1 MRANRHVVG
10 TAVAAILSVLLTAG
24 FQPSAGAAGS
34 DTAAAIDWSPCHR
47 NLGYP
52 FECAR
57 VRVPLDYANPHGAT
71 ISLALA
77 RLPASDPTHR
87 IGSLFINPGGPGGSG
102 VDVVLGA
109 APFLYGGAIQDRF
122 DIVGFDPRGIMR
134 SAGLRCFDDPSQ
146 WGPLFLPYGFP
157 LTHHQEQQWRRADQY
172 LVDACAARGGP
183 ILDHMS
189 TADAARDMD
198 QLRAAVGDEQLTYL
212 GVSYGSFLGVT
223 YANLFPDRV
232 RAVIVDGVL
241 DPIAWTTGV
250 DGERHTVPFSTR
262 LRSDMGAQATLDQFF
277 TLCDAGWRRCAFA
290 PHSADRFA
298 RLARKL
304 LKGPIT
310 VVDPRG
316 NRFHFRYQDLIGITL
331 NAMYDSF
338 LWRRLARFLADIE
351 AQANPARLGRALDA
365 LQRAERIT
373 PAGGAGPYP
382 NFPEG
387 FPGVACS
394 DSDNPVSYSA
404 WHEQGAIADER
415 FGYFG
420 RLWTWLT
427 SICARWPGFDEA
439 RYMGPFDAR
448 TANPVLVIGNLYDP
462 ATRYQGAQ
470 IVHQLLPKS
479 ALLTVNGWGHTSLFL
494 SRCADRVSVAYLL
507 RGATPAPGKVCNQD
521 QVPFTS
527 GAGVDA
533 ADRHRAAVIGRLLPW
548 DRGRSGSG

>member
-1 MRANRHVVG
+1 MRANRH
-10 TAVAAILSVLLTAG
+10 AVSTTVTLLLSVVLALG
-24 FQPSAGAAGS
+24 FQPAVGAAAG
-34 DTAAAIDWSPCHR
+34 DTAPAIDWRPC
-47 NLGYP
+47 NQDSGFP

-57 VRVPLDYANPHGAT
+57 VRVPLDYGDPSAGT

-77 RLPASDPTHR
+77 RLPASDPAHR
-87 IGSLFINPGGPGGSG
+87 IGSLFVNPGGPGGSG

-109 APFLYGGAIQDRF
+109 GPYLYGGAVQAQF
-122 DIVGFDPRGIMR
+122 DIVGFDPRGVMR
-134 SAGLRCFDDPSQ
+134 STGLRCFDDPSQ
-146 WGPLFLPYGFP
+146 WEPLFLPYSFP

-172 LVDACAARGGP
+172 LVDACAARAGP
-183 ILDHMS
+183 ILHHMS

-198 QLRAAVGDEQLTYL
+198 RLRAAVGDDQLTYV

-241 DPIAWTTGV
+241 DPVAWTTGV

-277 TLCDAGWRRCAFA
+277 QLCDAGGRRCAFG
-290 PHSADRFA
+290 PHSSDRFG
-298 RLARKL
+298 RLAAKL
-304 LKGPIT
+304 KKGPIT
-310 VVDPRG
+310 VVDPGG
-316 NRFHFRYQDLIGITL
+316 NRFHFRYQDLIGNTL
-331 NAMYDSF
+331 SAMYDSF
-338 LWRRLARFLADIE
+338 TWRALARFLADVE
-351 AQANPARLGRALDA
+351 SQASARRLGQSLDA
-365 LQRAERIT
+365 LRRSEGLAPDATTARYQ
-373 PAGGAGPYP
+373 

-387 FPGVACS
+387 FPGVACT
-394 DSDNPVSYSA
+394 DSDNPVSYDA

-420 RLWTWLT
+420 RPWTWVT
-427 SICARWPGFDEA
+427 SICARWPGFDDA

-479 ALLTVNGWGHTSLFL
+479 ALLTVHGWGHTSLFL
-494 SRCADRVSVAYLL
+494 SRCADRVSVRYLL
-507 RGATPAPGKVCNQD
+507 EGVTPAPGKICDQD
-521 QVPFTS
+521 QVPFTRPVS
-527 GAGVDA
+527 LDGAA
-533 ADRHRAAVIGRLLPW
+533 THRAAVMPSLLPMN
-548 DRGRSGSG
+548 RGMWGVG